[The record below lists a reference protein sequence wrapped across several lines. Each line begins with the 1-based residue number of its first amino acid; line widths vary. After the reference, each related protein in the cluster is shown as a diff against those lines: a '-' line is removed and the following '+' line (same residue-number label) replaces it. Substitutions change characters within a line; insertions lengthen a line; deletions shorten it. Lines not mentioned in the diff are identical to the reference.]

1 MYLVSNPRSL
11 SPQPLAS
18 AAAGL
23 SLVGVGGREVRGRGW
38 FRGDARDRRAQSYFR
53 LKANSHGD
61 LELRHQNCLDLR
73 ALKPNAVSRKRIRRT
88 FGSPSTECCLITLML
103 EIFSFVKSIL
113 FCLIMGF
120 EEMAQNSG
128 KSMSWESGRPGSE
141 SWLCGP
147 PAAGL

>member
-1 MYLVSNPRSL
+1 MRALEIVTGMRKEITMYLVSNPTSL

-18 AAAGL
+18 PAAGL
-23 SLVGVGGREVRGRGW
+23 SLVGVGGWGGLRGRGW

-61 LELRHQNCLDLR
+61 LDLRHQNCLDLR
-73 ALKPNAVSRKRIRRT
+73 PLKPNAVSRKRIRRT
-88 FGSPSTECCLITLML
+88 FGCPSTECCLITLVL

-120 EEMAQNSG
+120 EEMA
-128 KSMSWESGRPGSE
+128 
-141 SWLCGP
+141 
-147 PAAGL
+147 

>member
-1 MYLVSNPRSL
+1 MEIVTGLRKEITMYLVSNPRSL

-73 ALKPNAVSRKRIRRT
+73 PLKPNAVSRKRIRSV
-88 FGSPSTECCLITLML
+88 FGSSSTKSCLVTFMR

-120 EEMAQNSG
+120 EEMA
-128 KSMSWESGRPGSE
+128 
-141 SWLCGP
+141 
-147 PAAGL
+147 

>member
-1 MYLVSNPRSL
+1 MPCLQPQELVSSATRKCCGRSEL
-11 SPQPLAS
+11 GGSGGEGG
-18 AAAGL
+18 AG
-23 SLVGVGGREVRGRGW
+23 EGW

-120 EEMAQNSG
+120 EEMA
-128 KSMSWESGRPGSE
+128 
-141 SWLCGP
+141 
-147 PAAGL
+147 